1 MKPVVSLDEMR
12 AFDDKAVKD
21 VGFGELVRRAGYAVA
36 HQAITMLEGASGKRI
51 AILAG
56 QGSNGEDGRVAAR
69 ALEARGATVT
79 VLAPDADA
87 SELGGLDL
95 LIDAAFGTGLTR
107 PYEAPVPPERTPI
120 LAVDLPSGLN
130 GDTGAEVGRPLR
142 ATATVTMGALKA
154 GLLLGHGPELA
165 GALHVADI
173 GIEPSPH
180 SMALIED
187 ADLSLIPERSRTD
200 HKWSNAVVVMAGS
213 PGMEGAAALSCLG
226 AMHAGAGMVHLVSP
240 GETSRIPLEIVI
252 RPTDVAE
259 LAAAVLADASR
270 AGAVVIGP
278 GLGREPEVA
287 DAVRSIVAQRST
299 PVVLDADGL
308 AAVGGVDEL
317 AFLVSAQ
324 PAPIVITPH
333 DGELARLLGEPI
345 SIDRVAQLAALVEAT
360 GVTVLSKG
368 PTTLVLSPS
377 RQHPAVLFVTAGTQA
392 LATAG
397 TGDVL
402 AGVIGALLAFG
413 LAAPLAAALGAHLHG
428 SAGARSPGVLVS
440 SALPALIGDVL
451 AEVQRGG

>member
-1 MKPVVSLDEMR
+1 MKPVVSLEEMR
-12 AFDDKAVKD
+12 EFDARAVED
-21 VGFGELVRRAGYAVA
+21 VGFDELVRRAGYAVA
-36 HQAITMLEGASGKRI
+36 HQATTMLEGASGKRI
-51 AILAG
+51 GILAG
-56 QGSNGEDGRVAAR
+56 GGSNGEDGRVAAR
-69 ALEARGATVT
+69 VLEARGALVT
-79 VLAPDADA
+79 LLAPDAVA
-87 SELGGLDL
+87 SELGEMDL

-107 PYEAPVPPERTPI
+107 PYEAPAPPEPTPV

-142 ATATVTMGALKA
+142 AAATVTMGALKA
-154 GLLLGHGPELA
+154 GLLLGRGPELS
-165 GALHVADI
+165 GELHVADI
-173 GIEPSPH
+173 GIDTSAS

-187 ADLSLIPERSRTD
+187 ADLALIPERSRAD

-226 AMHAGAGMVHLVSP
+226 AMHAGAGMVHLLSP

-252 RPTDVAE
+252 RPTEVAE
-259 LAAAVLADASR
+259 LAAAVLADSSR
-270 AGAVVIGP
+270 AGAVVLGP
-278 GLGREPEVA
+278 GLGRDPQVA
-287 DAVRSIVAQRST
+287 DAVRSVVSQRST

-308 AAVGGVDEL
+308 AAVGGVEEL

-324 PAPIVITPH
+324 PSPIVITPH
-333 DGELARLLGEPI
+333 DGELARLLGEPV
-345 SIDRVAQLAALVEAT
+345 SIDRVAQLASLVEAT

-377 RQHPAVLFVTAGTQA
+377 REQPAVLFVTAGTQA

-413 LAAPLAAALGAHLHG
+413 LAAPLAASLGAHLHG
-428 SAGARSPGVLVS
+428 VAGARSPGILVS
-440 SALPALIGDVL
+440 SALPSLIGDVL
-451 AEVQRGG
+451 AEVQRGS